1 VSSTALLNDLAL
13 YLDANS
19 TALDLGR
26 TLFYIQMPAS
36 TSSPNVSSTRPV
48 AALIPGIG
56 LESVR
61 HFAPSGAG
69 AAMERPTIRVVV
81 RSTDG
86 GAGDPSPLRAWQLIH
101 EIHNL
106 FEEFPPN
113 STVAGG
119 THGTIFDLEPF
130 QTPYLE
136 DRDERNRYEF
146 TFSLSAWS

>member
-1 VSSTALLNDLAL
+1 VSSTSLLSDLAA

-19 TALDLGR
+19 TALDTGR
-26 TLFYIQMPAS
+26 TLFYLQMPAS

-48 AALIPGIG
+48 AALIPAIG
-56 LESVR
+56 LPAVR
-61 HFAPSGAG
+61 RFTQAGAG
-69 AAMERPTIRVVV
+69 AAMERATMKVIV

-101 EIHNL
+101 EIYNL
-106 FEEFPPN
+106 VETFPPN

-119 THGTIFDLEPF
+119 THGTIHNLEPF

-146 TFSLSAWS
+146 VFNLDCWA